1 MKTQN
6 PIEISRVEWGVLV
19 LVVVGALN
27 WGLVGLGG
35 LIGSNLNLVNAIL
48 GGVPTAENVVYL
60 LVGLA
65 GLYMVYFG
73 YQLFGARTGEDLEIE
88 EQKATPR

>member
-6 PIEISRVEWGVLV
+6 PIKMSRVEWGALV
-19 LVVVGALN
+19 LVVIGALN

-35 LIGSNLNLVNAIL
+35 LIGSNLNLVNAVL
-48 GGVPTAENVVYL
+48 GGVPTVENVVYL

-73 YQLFGARTGEDLEIE
+73 FQLFGARAGEEMEIE
-88 EQKATPR
+88 EQRATPR

>member
-6 PIEISRVEWGVLV
+6 PIKMSRVEWGALV
-19 LVVVGALN
+19 LVVIGALN

-35 LIGSNLNLVNAIL
+35 LIGSNLNLVNAVL
-48 GGVPTAENVVYL
+48 GGVPTVENVVYL

-73 YQLFGARTGEDLEIE
+73 YQLFGARTGEEMEIE
-88 EQKATPR
+88 ERKATPR